1 MKIKAKQTNSLIK
14 WTAPLGLAL
23 MLAACG
29 NSGDNNEPAAT
40 ESPATTATATASVS
54 ASPSASLDASPSANA
69 SPSASA
75 NAGSASEAAA
85 SPAGALK
92 SGFQLYED
100 ADEGYSIQYPKDWT
114 VQTDITGVSAAFLSP
129 ADNDSDAFKEN
140 VTLVVQELGGAATG
154 SIDQY
159 AAETQKALEKMIT
172 DFKLVS
178 SEKSD
183 EDHAFFLEY
192 TGKQGQFDLHWQ
204 QAAIIENDN
213 AYIVTYTAEPGN
225 VEKYQDTVGEMID
238 TLSYK

>member
-1 MKIKAKQTNSLIK
+1 MKIKANQTNSIIK

-29 NSGDNNEPAAT
+29 NSGDNDKPAAT
-40 ESPATTATATASVS
+40 DSPAATATASVP
-54 ASPSASLDASPSANA
+54 ASPSASLEASPSANA

-75 NAGSASEAAA
+75 NAGPASEAAA

-100 ADEGYSIQYPKDWT
+100 ADDGYSIQYPKDWT

-129 ADNDSDAFKEN
+129 ADGDSDTFKEN
-140 VTLVVQELGGAATG
+140 VTLVVQDLAGAAT
-154 SIDQY
+154 SSLDQY
-159 AAETQKALEKMIT
+159 ASETQKALEKMIT
-172 DFKLVS
+172 NFKLVS

-183 EDHAFFLEY
+183 ENHAFFLEY
-192 TGKQGQFDLHWQ
+192 TGTQGQFDLHWQ
-204 QAAIIENDN
+204 QAAIIEDDK

>member
-1 MKIKAKQTNSLIK
+1 MKIKANQTNSIIK

-29 NSGDNNEPAAT
+29 NSGNNNEPAAT
-40 ESPATTATATASVS
+40 ESPAATATATVS
-54 ASPSASLDASPSANA
+54 ASPSASADASPSANA
-69 SPSASA
+69 SPSASE

-85 SPAGALK
+85 PSAGALK

-100 ADEGYSIQYPKDWT
+100 ADDGYSIQYPKDWT

-129 ADNDSDAFKEN
+129 SEGDSDAFKEN
-140 VTLVVQELGGAATG
+140 VTLVVQELGGATTG

-183 EDHAFFLEY
+183 EDNAFFLEY
-192 TGKQGQFDLHWQ
+192 TGKQGQYDLHWQ
-204 QAAIIENDN
+204 QAAIIEKDK